1 MNELYLGI
9 DTSNYTTSVAVTDS
23 EGNVISDR
31 RRLLS
36 VKKGERGLRQQE
48 ALFHHIKNFPEII
61 KIVRDDVDIKQ
72 IKSIGVSAR
81 PRNVEGSYM
90 PCFEAGRSFAISIGA
105 ALNVPIYEFSHQ
117 EGHIRAATDIDE
129 CICFHLSGGTT
140 EFLKVV
146 KNVDK
151 TGYKVDIIGHT
162 LDISFGQLID
172 RIGVAMGFDFP
183 AGKAI
188 DSLAFS
194 SDRNLIIK
202 GLKPFH
208 ISGNDVNLSG
218 AETQFGR
225 IISDYKKDE
234 IAITLMNMTAE
245 CLDKI
250 IATCKKKY
258 PDIPVVLAGGVSQ
271 SLFLKECLKDKAIFA
286 EYGAD
291 NAIGISKLGGMA
303 YATETCKGKP
313 VK

>member
-31 RRLLS
+31 RKLLP

-61 KIVRDDVDIKQ
+61 KKVRDDVDIKQ

-90 PCFEAGRSFAISIGA
+90 PCFEAGRSFAISLGA

-117 EGHIRAATDIDE
+117 EGHIRAATNIDE

-140 EFLKVV
+140 EFLKVI
-146 KNVDK
+146 KNADK
-151 TGYKVDIIGHT
+151 TGYKVDIIGQT

-188 DSLAFS
+188 DSLACS

-202 GLKPFH
+202 GLKSFH
-208 ISGNDVNLSG
+208 ISGNNVNLSG
-218 AETQFGR
+218 AETQFSR

-245 CLDKI
+245 CLYKI

-271 SLFLKECLKDKAIFA
+271 SLYLKECLKNKAIFA

-291 NAIGISKLGGMA
+291 NAIGISRLGGMA

-313 VK
+313 IK

>member
-31 RRLLS
+31 RKLLP

-61 KIVRDDVDIKQ
+61 KKVRDDVDIRQ

-90 PCFEAGRSFAISIGA
+90 PCFEAGRSFAISMGA

-258 PDIPVVLAGGVSQ
+258 PDIPIVLAGGVSQ
-271 SLFLKECLKDKAIFA
+271 SLYLKECLKDKAIFA